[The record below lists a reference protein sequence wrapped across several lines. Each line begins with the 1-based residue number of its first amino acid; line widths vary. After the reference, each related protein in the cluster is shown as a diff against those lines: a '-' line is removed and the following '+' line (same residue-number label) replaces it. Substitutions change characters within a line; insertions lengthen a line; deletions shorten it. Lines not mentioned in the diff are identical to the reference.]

1 MDFQAPLRQVKGVG
15 EKTEYLFQKLGV
27 YTIGD
32 ILLYFPRTYLEYPQ
46 TSPVRQEDVGELVAL
61 MGCLKT
67 PAITRKGKRMEVTTA
82 TVFCEREVV
91 ECVWFRMPYLSSQ
104 LKVGEPVV
112 LYGKLLQEGK
122 RYKLEQPTV
131 YTPEKYE
138 SLRRSYQPVYPL
150 TKGVNHTLIRKIL
163 QEIFCEMSEADR
175 ERDGFLPPEIIG
187 REQFPSYYQA
197 IHDLHFPEDFDT
209 LALARNRLVYQEF
222 FYFILH
228 SRMQQLQATG
238 VANVWTFADTPVVDE
253 VIARLPFELTAGQQ
267 ETLGEIRRDLRGPV
281 ITQRLIQGDVGS
293 GKTIVAFLAMLDAV
307 NSGYQAAI
315 MAPTEVLAMQHYT
328 DFCEMCSR
336 YGLPFECVCLVG
348 SMTAKA
354 KRQVYDKIRTTP
366 GLLIVGTHALI
377 QDKVE
382 YGDLALVVTDEQHR
396 FGVKQRETLSQ
407 KGKEPHVLVMSATP
421 IPRTLAMILYGNMQI
436 SAIRGMPAKR
446 LPIKTCV
453 VKENMRRQ
461 SYQMIGGELKKGH
474 QAYIICPLVEAS
486 ETTEA
491 ENVSDYVEKIRKVF
505 GPKVIIQG
513 LHGKMPAKDKN
524 SIMDAFA
531 AGDIQILVSTT
542 VVEVGINVPNATVI
556 LIEDANRF
564 GLAQLHQL
572 RGRVGRGQWQS
583 YCILMDKSKGDKVTK
598 RLEVMNQSND
608 GFYIAEEDL
617 KLRGPGDFFGIRQS
631 GDLNFK
637 LADIIGDAPYLRMA
651 SEDVQTLLRED
662 ANLQEHPMIL
672 DKLND
677 FVAENSYIL

>member
-1 MDFQAPLRQVKGVG
+1 
-15 EKTEYLFQKLGV
+15 
-27 YTIGD
+27 
-32 ILLYFPRTYLEYPQ
+32 
-46 TSPVRQEDVGELVAL
+46 
-61 MGCLKT
+61 
-67 PAITRKGKRMEVTTA
+67 
-82 TVFCEREVV
+82 
-91 ECVWFRMPYLSSQ
+91 
-104 LKVGEPVV
+104 
-112 LYGKLLQEGK
+112 
-122 RYKLEQPTV
+122 
-131 YTPEKYE
+131 
-138 SLRRSYQPVYPL
+138 
-150 TKGVNHTLIRKIL
+150 
-163 QEIFCEMSEADR
+163 
-175 ERDGFLPPEIIG
+175 
-187 REQFPSYYQA
+187 
-197 IHDLHFPEDFDT
+197 
-209 LALARNRLVYQEF
+209 
-222 FYFILH
+222 
-228 SRMQQLQATG
+228 
-238 VANVWTFADTPVVDE
+238 
-253 VIARLPFELTAGQQ
+253 
-267 ETLGEIRRDLRGPV
+267 
-281 ITQRLIQGDVGS
+281 
-293 GKTIVAFLAMLDAV
+293 
-307 NSGYQAAI
+307 
-315 MAPTEVLAMQHYT
+315 
-328 DFCEMCSR
+328 
-336 YGLPFECVCLVG
+336 
-348 SMTAKA
+348 MTAKA
-354 KRQVYDKIRTTP
+354 KRQVYDKIKTTP

-637 LADIIGDAPYLRMA
+637 LADIIGDAHYLRMA

-662 ANLQEHPMIL
+662 ATLRDHPVIL